1 MTPYDLYLT
10 EREKRALKAIAED
23 MGNVRKT
30 ALALRVSPTTLY
42 RYLSGEMR
50 VAPSTR
56 ASMNYRLQE
65 RGYEP
70 IFAVTTEPE
79 ISEWFEK
86 TIGLLQQ
93 KRKKQESQK

>member
-1 MTPYDLYLT
+1 MTPYDSYLT
-10 EREKRALKAIAED
+10 SREKRLIITISED
-23 MGNVRKT
+23 IGSLRKT
-30 ALALRVSPTTLY
+30 ALALRISPTTLY

-56 ASMNYRLQE
+56 ASMNYRLQQ
-65 RGYEP
+65 RGFEP
-70 IFAVTTEPE
+70 VFASITEPE
-79 ISEWFEK
+79 ISEWFE

>member
-1 MTPYDLYLT
+1 
-10 EREKRALKAIAED
+10 
-23 MGNVRKT
+23 
-30 ALALRVSPTTLY
+30 
-42 RYLSGEMR
+42 
-50 VAPSTR
+50 
-56 ASMNYRLQE
+56 MNYRLQE